1 MSPKILALAALLAL
15 PPGVALAQYD
25 PAASRAEN
33 QVNSL
38 NRSMMQQQQ
47 IRGIEQQNRFE
58 TNAMRNEL
66 SKPAPPPVV
75 PNMGLAP
82 RR

>member
-1 MSPKILALAALLAL
+1 MRPKTLALAAVLVL
-15 PPGVALAQYD
+15 PAGMALAQYD
-25 PAASRAEN
+25 PGASRAEN
-33 QVNSL
+33 QVNSI

-47 IRGIEQQNRFE
+47 IRGVEQQQRFE

>member
-15 PPGVALAQYD
+15 PPGVGLAQYD

-75 PNMGLAP
+75 PNMGLSP

>member
-1 MSPKILALAALLAL
+1 MRPKILALAALLAL

-33 QVNSL
+33 QVNSI
-38 NRSMMQQQQ
+38 NRSMQQQQQ
-47 IRGIEQQNRFE
+47 IRGIEQQQRFE